1 MCATNWDFPLIVMFS
16 LVGYK
21 EIIRAVSDALLGL
34 DNQKLRDAIDI
45 YEYVTELLMESR
57 NNSSL
62 VMSLEHMLEKR
73 VMYFDQNAEPIYISG
88 FSRARIQMVE
98 RYIKNHFSEFCSTIP
113 ARPFP
118 ARG

>member
-1 MCATNWDFPLIVMFS
+1 MQRTGFS
-16 LVGYK
+16 FDCDVFSGRLQRD
-21 EIIRAVSDALLGL
+21 RAVSDALLGL

-88 FSRARIQMVE
+88 FSRARIQICLLYTSRCV
-98 RYIKNHFSEFCSTIP
+98 
-113 ARPFP
+113 
-118 ARG
+118 